1 MESIRLTTQLTLW
14 LEPIEEKI
22 RLIVAEGETELA
34 CRKEKK
40 KNLFDYLTTDKT
52 DLFKGRLQLKKRDS
66 HIEVHLKGQI
76 IGILRAEDFKERLN
90 KIQ

>member
-1 MESIRLTTQLTLW
+1 MESIRLTDQLTLRF
-14 LEPIEEKI
+14 EPLEEKV
-22 RLIVAEGETELA
+22 RLIVAEGENELA

-52 DLFKGRLQLKKRDS
+52 DLFKGRLQLKKYDN

-76 IGILRAEDFKERLN
+76 VGMLSAEDFKDRLN
-90 KIQ
+90 KMQ